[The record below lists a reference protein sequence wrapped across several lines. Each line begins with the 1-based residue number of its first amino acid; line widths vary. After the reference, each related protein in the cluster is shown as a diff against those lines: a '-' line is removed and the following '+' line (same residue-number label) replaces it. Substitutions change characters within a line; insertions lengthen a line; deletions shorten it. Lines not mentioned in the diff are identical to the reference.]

1 MPFTEQVENI
11 VSGAGV
17 FFVVVVIF
25 ALGRG
30 RIRVVGG
37 IRTLVLA

>member
-11 VSGAGV
+11 VSGAG
-17 FFVVVVIF
+17 FFFVVVIF

-30 RIRVVGG
+30 RIGVVGG
-37 IRTLVLA
+37 TLVLA